1 MVQNV
6 TTIVFDLD
14 GTLYVDRDLALAIH
28 RSACRYIAALVSV
41 TPEEADRLIRST
53 KERLTAATGWGT
65 SLSGACRELGGDLH
79 ALHRHFAEEIDPGS
93 LIVPDNRVNELL
105 SSLAGR
111 YGLYIYTNNN
121 RSLTGRIMQ
130 TLELPDVFRQTFTI
144 EDTWCP
150 KPDRESLERH
160 LAVIGAE
167 PGECL
172 FVGDRYDID
181 LRLPESL
188 GSRVF
193 LSRSVDELLTL
204 QDHLNRS
211 AGCSKIVRSSH
222 PQKAPAEA

>member
-1 MVQNV
+1 MAQQP

-14 GTLYVDRDLALAIH
+14 GTLYVDRELAQAIH
-28 RSACRYIAALVSV
+28 QSACRYIAGLRSV
-41 TPEEADRLIRST
+41 TMEEADRLIRST
-53 KERLTAATGWGT
+53 KERLTAATGWRT
-65 SLSGACRELGGDLH
+65 PLSGACRELGGDLP
-79 ALHRHFAEEIDPGS
+79 ALHRHFAEEIDPAA
-93 LIVPDNRVNELL
+93 LISPDSRVNELL
-105 SSLAGR
+105 SALAEQ

-121 RSLTGRIMQ
+121 RFLTDRIVR
-130 TLELPDVFRQTFTI
+130 TLGLPDVFRHTFTI

-167 PGECL
+167 ADECL

-204 QDHLNRS
+204 QDHLN
-211 AGCSKIVRSSH
+211 K
-222 PQKAPAEA
+222 EAV

>member
-53 KERLTAATGWGT
+53 KERLATTTGWGIP
-65 SLSGACRELGGDLH
+65 LSGACRELGGDLQ
-79 ALHRHFAEEIDPGS
+79 ALHRHFAEEIDPAA

-111 YGLYIYTNNN
+111 YGLHIYTNNN
-121 RSLTGRIMQ
+121 RRLSTAIMD
-130 TLELPDVFRQTFTI
+130 LIGVSGLFRRVFTI
-144 EDTWCP
+144 EDYWRP
-150 KPDRESLERH
+150 KPDRDSLETI
-160 LAVIGAE
+160 LNVIDRM

-172 FVGDRYDID
+172 FIGDRYDID
-181 LRLPESL
+181 LRLPAAM
-188 GSRVF
+188 GCAVF
-193 LSRSVDELLTL
+193 LVNSVVELLSL
-204 QDHLNRS
+204 AKLL
-211 AGCSKIVRSSH
+211 SK
-222 PQKAPAEA
+222 ENL